1 VTRIPLDVV
10 ARPWTALPELP
21 PLPIG
26 ALVVGAAE
34 LLQQAA
40 SLPAPVYVTVHDTQT
55 ISVQFARHRASK
67 RAVTQWAR
75 RFGSV
80 VASYPDQDQPGTWT
94 WCRTD
99 FDYYGIAVTA
109 YALIPAAPGQQLA
122 DQENP

>member
-1 VTRIPLDVV
+1 MTSIRTYDP
-10 ARPWTALPELP
+10 ARAGTALPELP

-26 ALVVGAAE
+26 ALVIGAAE

-40 SLPAPVYVTVHDTQT
+40 SLPAPIYVTVHETTQS
-55 ISVQFARHRASK
+55 IGVQFAQIKAST
-67 RAVTQWAR
+67 RAVTRWAR

-80 VASYPDQDQPGTWT
+80 VTSYPDEDQPGTWT

-109 YALIPAAPGQQLA
+109 YALIPATPAA
-122 DQENP
+122 S

>member
-1 VTRIPLDVV
+1 MTSIRTIDP
-10 ARPWTALPELP
+10 AHAGTALPELP

-40 SLPAPVYVTVHDTQT
+40 DLPAPVYLTVHDTTQS
-55 ISVQFARHRASK
+55 IDVQFAQHHTSK
-67 RAVTQWAR
+67 RTITSWAR

-80 VASYPDQDQPGTWT
+80 VTSHPDKDQPDTWT
-94 WCRTD
+94 WYQTD

-109 YALIPAAPGQQLA
+109 YAVIPAAPA
-122 DQENP
+122 SI

>member
-1 VTRIPLDVV
+1 MTSIRTFDP
-10 ARPWTALPELP
+10 ATAGTALPELP
-21 PLPIG
+21 PLAIG

-40 SLPAPVYVTVHDTQT
+40 SLPAPVYITVSETQA
-55 ISVQFARHRASK
+55 ISVQFARHPAST
-67 RAVTQWAR
+67 RVITQWAR

-80 VASYPDQDQPGTWT
+80 VTSYPDEDEPDTWT

-109 YALIPAAPGQQLA
+109 YAKIPAGPAA
-122 DQENP
+122 T